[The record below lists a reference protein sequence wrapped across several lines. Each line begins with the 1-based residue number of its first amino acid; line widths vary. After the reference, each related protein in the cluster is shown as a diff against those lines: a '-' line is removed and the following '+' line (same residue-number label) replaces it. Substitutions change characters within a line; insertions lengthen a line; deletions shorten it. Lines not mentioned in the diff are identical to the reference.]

1 MVYIFLGRAFA
12 IRIALRSG
20 FVTFSFRYHGDWRS
34 ETQTAVSLL
43 AFIHWLETG
52 ELLLHPEAEEKLG
65 RTNFLLVFFFL
76 FTFDFNLSVR
86 V

>member
-1 MVYIFLGRAFA
+1 MDFDFLQVVCAF
-12 IRIALRSG
+12 I
-20 FVTFSFRYHGDWRS
+20 TFSFRYHGDWRS

-65 RTNFLLVFFFL
+65 CMYIAIVFFV
-76 FTFDFNLSVR
+76 SVHI
-86 V
+86 